1 MTTATESVGAEVN
14 GPRQNRAK
22 AIFGG
27 AIGNL
32 IEWFENT
39 SYAALAVIIGANFFD
54 PNNPTAGVLATFG
67 VFAIAFVFRP
77 IGGIFFGWLGDR
89 YGRRVALGTSVILMG
104 AATAAIGLLPTYAT
118 IGVVAPILLM
128 LIRCIQGLAIGG
140 EWGSSAVF
148 LGEHA
153 NPKRRAAWASLTPA
167 GGWLGTGLAIGLVWV
182 LTVTLGSDV
191 MNEWGWR
198 IPFLA
203 AAPLTLVGLWVRMSL
218 ADTPDFLKLK
228 AAGLTEA
235 KGENKLKQAWRTSKK
250 QMFIVFMVAGVHA
263 AFIFFAVA
271 YMVTYLQ
278 GTIGIDPGTAL
289 LTNTI
294 AVTLGTIP
302 TILWG
307 VLADR
312 VGRRRILIIGTA
324 LLAVIG
330 VPMLLIIGTGS
341 AVAVL
346 LGQLLLVACVP
357 LLSAPL
363 AALCVELFEPEVRAT
378 AASVSTAIG
387 AGVFGGAIPLI
398 SASLV
403 SSTGNPLSPGW
414 FLTALAVATLIVV
427 VFMLKETAPNKTGK
441 L

>member
-1 MTTATESVGAEVN
+1 MSTATEPAAAGVRVPQRKRMKSIA
-14 GPRQNRAK
+14 
-22 AIFGG
+22 GG

-39 SYAALAVIIGANFFD
+39 SYAALAVIISANFFD
-54 PNNPTAGVLATFG
+54 PSNPTAGVLATFG

-77 IGGIFFGWLGDR
+77 IGGVFFGWLGDR
-89 YGRRVALGTSVILMG
+89 YGRRVALATSVILMG
-104 AATAAIGLLPTYAT
+104 AATATIGVLPTYAT
-118 IGVVAPILLM
+118 IGVAAPILLM
-128 LIRCIQGLAIGG
+128 LVRCIQGLAIGG

-167 GGWLGTGLAIGLVWV
+167 GGWFGTGLAIGLVWL
-182 LTVTLGSDV
+182 LTVTLGSET
-191 MNEWGWR
+191 MGAWGWR
-198 IPFLA
+198 IPFLV

-218 ADTPDFLKLK
+218 EDTPDFLKLK
-228 AAGLTEA
+228 SEGLTGPG
-235 KGENKLKQAWRTSKK
+235 GESKLRKAWRTSKK

-263 AFIFFAVA
+263 AFIFFVAA

-294 AVTLGTIP
+294 AVTLGTVP

-312 VGRRRILIIGTA
+312 IGRRRILIIGTA
-324 LLAVIG
+324 VLAAIG
-330 VPMLLIIGTGS
+330 VPMLLIIGGGS
-341 AVAVL
+341 MVAVL

-363 AALCVELFEPEVRAT
+363 AALCVELFEPDVRAT

-387 AGVFGGAIPLI
+387 AGLFGGGVPFI
-398 SASLV
+398 SATLV
-403 SSTGNPLSPGW
+403 GATGNPLSPGW
-414 FLTALAVATLIVV
+414 FLTALAVATLLVV
-427 VFMLKETAPNKTGK
+427 AFMLKETLPGK
-441 L
+441 SAAR